1 MENILYFCNL
11 MDSKRLQ
18 KVARLIQKDLGEI
31 LQMEA
36 SNLFEGAMITVTGVR
51 VSADLSLAR
60 VYVSIFAVRG
70 KKVEEIFELLEQ
82 KKALV
87 RMKLAQR
94 VRHQLRVIPEIAFF
108 IDDSLDYMENIDN
121 LLKS

>member
-11 MDSKRLQ
+11 MDSQRLQ

>member
-1 MENILYFCNL
+1 